1 MTKDSIHESLNRW
14 ISGID
19 AMMIGRLD
27 AMCKRADDKD
37 LEEFRDRLKKLN
49 SAMKLMREQ
58 IETEGITR

>member
-1 MTKDSIHESLNRW
+1 MTKDRIHENLIRW
-14 ISGID
+14 TTYID

-58 IETEGITR
+58 IEIEGITR